1 MYYRILCS
9 CIANWILRYER
20 TTNWAYRSTIS
31 NFSKSQQNEIHTAV
45 TPRVDG
51 VSVCLPHVLFMLLHL
66 FRALCRCAG
75 RSSCVTCDIGE
86 AQLDWFRGLSW
97 WTLYRWHTGALTFIY
112 FGNSPEN
119 HLSKVF
125 FNVEKTQATY
135 EKVLGGHCRPT
146 VGPTSRLHVVM
157 FQALTERC

>member
-1 MYYRILCS
+1 MLTGYLDTNEQRTGRIDLRYPTSLNNSKTKYIQRLHRESTGSACVCRTTCS
-9 CIANWILRYER
+9 CYYIC
-20 TTNWAYRSTIS
+20 
-31 NFSKSQQNEIHTAV
+31 
-45 TPRVDG
+45 
-51 VSVCLPHVLFMLLHL
+51 SVL
-66 FRALCRCAG
+66 LCRCAG
-75 RSSCVTCDIGE
+75 RPSCVTCDIGE